1 MVDEQVQITP
11 REFSE
16 TESKIDG
23 EDESFAALEKLKV
36 CIHRFNKFLVYF
48 YLFYIYQVLSL

>member
-36 CIHRFNKFLVYF
+36 CIHRFIV
-48 YLFYIYQVLSL
+48 FYIFSTSLSLSL

>member
-1 MVDEQVQITP
+1 MIDEQVQITP

-23 EDESFAALEKLKV
+23 ENESNAVAALEKLKV
-36 CIHRFNKFLVYF
+36 CLRSFKCYF
-48 YLFYIYQVLSL
+48 